1 MSHLG
6 VVVCVCVCV
15 CVCVRERESV
25 CVGGGRQRESVTVFL
40 VHITSS
46 VCVYIYY
53 MCLPCICVYYTCL
66 YMCILM
72 HQARE
77 RYFCACLKYIL
88 YTQKQQRKIRQ
99 LFIFQKLCVYATMN
113 HLLSYLN
120 HKLSGFFADVE
131 LMFV

>member
-1 MSHLG
+1 M
-6 VVVCVCVCV
+6 CVCW
-15 CVCVRERESV
+15 
-25 CVGGGRQRESVTVFL
+25 GGGGGERQRESVTVFL

-88 YTQKQQRKIRQ
+88 YT
-99 LFIFQKLCVYATMN
+99 
-113 HLLSYLN
+113 
-120 HKLSGFFADVE
+120 
-131 LMFV
+131 